1 MRQSPRIA
9 VELAI
14 VLAFCISALAQPL
27 PDPAA
32 GQTLATFAE
41 ANTMYA
47 RQEYARAAELYEAVI
62 AADPTNAA
70 GMSGQAYFF
79 LANSYDNLSNANRR
93 NDPANQRLLEN
104 AAANYQRAIEI
115 LQRSIPREAMLSR
128 LALEYLAHVYGSD
141 KLNHPAKAEELI
153 LQMIQLDPAE
163 ISNYFIIAKLYEDVG
178 EYAAAENALLNAR
191 DKSPD
196 APSVYMNLAGF
207 YNRQGAFDKTIAA
220 LIDRADRDPAN
231 PEAYYTIAT
240 YYWDQAYRD
249 FKLTG
254 VEKREMVMKGLGS
267 VERAIGLKPDYME
280 ALVYKNLLL
289 RLQATLEPDGLKRDQ
304 LIREADDARDYAQQ
318 LRRRPPRQ

>member
-9 VELAI
+9 VQLAI
-14 VLAFCISALAQPL
+14 VLFCSSALAQPL
-27 PDPAA
+27 PESTVRQA
-32 GQTLATFAE
+32 LATFRE

-104 AAANYQRAIEI
+104 AAADYQRAIEI
-115 LQRSIPREAMLSR
+115 LQRSIPMEAKLSS
-128 LALEYLAHVYGSD
+128 LALEHLAHVYGSD
-141 KLNHPAKAEELI
+141 KLNDPAKAEELI

-163 ISNYFIIAKLYEDVG
+163 ISNYFVIAKLYEDVG

-207 YNRQGAFDKTIAA
+207 YNRQGAFGKTIAV
-220 LIDRADRDPAN
+220 LIERADRDPAN
-231 PEAYYTIAT
+231 PEAHYTIAT
-240 YYWDQAYRD
+240 YYWDEAYRD

-254 VEKREMVMKGLGS
+254 VEKREMVMKGLAS

>member
-1 MRQSPRIA
+1 
-9 VELAI
+9 
-14 VLAFCISALAQPL
+14 
-27 PDPAA
+27 
-32 GQTLATFAE
+32 
-41 ANTMYA
+41 
-47 RQEYARAAELYEAVI
+47 
-62 AADPTNAA
+62 
-70 GMSGQAYFF
+70 MSGQAYFF

-104 AAANYQRAIEI
+104 AAAHYQRAIEI
-115 LQRSIPREAMLSR
+115 LQRSIPMEAKLSS

-141 KLNHPAKAEELI
+141 KLNDPAKAEELI

-163 ISNYFIIAKLYEDVG
+163 ISNYFVIAKLYEDVG

-207 YNRQGAFDKTIAA
+207 YNRQGAFDKTIAV
-220 LIDRADRDPAN
+220 LIERADRDPAN
-231 PEAYYTIAT
+231 PEAHYTIAT
-240 YYWDQAYRD
+240 YYWDEAYRD

-254 VEKREMVMKGLGS
+254 VEKREMVMKGLAS